1 MKKNKIIVTGGA
13 GFIGSNLIEKLLSST
28 KYKIISL
35 DNYSTGLKN
44 NHIKHKRVKY
54 IKGHTKNFNQ
64 IFSKIKKKIE
74 IVFHF
79 GEFSRIAQSFKEK
92 NIVYETNLIGTSEV
106 VNFCSDNNIKI
117 IYSATSASFG
127 NNLQDQH
134 LSPYAFTKTNNL
146 QMILNFNK
154 WFNLKYEIIYFYNV
168 YGPREIINSKMAAV
182 IGIFRD
188 YKKKKLPLPVVKPGT
203 QLRNFTHVEDT
214 INACIFAMKKNK
226 NTQYSVSFGRA
237 YSINEVARMFNHKT
251 KFISSRRGER
261 FKSTKINKLHGQ
273 KINVFKARIDLKNYI
288 KDLYKNKK

>member
-13 GFIGSNLIEKLLSST
+13 GFIGTNLIEKLLSST
-28 KYKIISL
+28 NYNIISL
-35 DNYSTGLKN
+35 DNYSTGSKK
-44 NHIKHKRVKY
+44 NHIKDKRVKY
-54 IKGHTKNFNQ
+54 IKGHIKNINK

-92 NIVYETNLIGTSEV
+92 DIVYETNLIGTSEV
-106 VNFCSDNNIKI
+106 VNFCSDNDIKI

-188 YKKKKLPLPVVKPGT
+188 YKEKNLSLPVVRPGT

-214 INACIFAMKKNK
+214 VNACIFAMKKNK
-226 NTQYSVSFGRA
+226 NTQYLVSFDKA
-237 YSINEVARMFNHKT
+237 YSVIEVAKMFNHKI
-251 KFISSRRGER
+251 KFIPARRGER

-273 KINVFKARIDLKNYI
+273 KINIFKARIDLKNYV
-288 KDLYKNKK
+288 KELTK

>member
-1 MKKNKIIVTGGA
+1 MKKNIIIVTGGS
-13 GFIGSNLIEKLLSST
+13 GFIGTNLIEKLLSST
-28 KYKIISL
+28 NYNIISL
-35 DNYSTGLKN
+35 DNYSTGLKK
-44 NHIKHKRVKY
+44 NHIKNKRVKY
-54 IKGHTKNFNQ
+54 IKGHTKNINK

-92 NIVYETNLIGTSEV
+92 DIVYETNLIGTSEV

-146 QMILNFNK
+146 QMILNFKK

-188 YKKKKLPLPVVKPGT
+188 YKEKNLSLPVVRPGT

-226 NTQYSVSFGRA
+226 NTQYLVSFDKA
-237 YSINEVARMFNHKT
+237 YSVIEVAKMFNHKI
-251 KFISSRRGER
+251 KFIPARRGER

-273 KINVFKARIDLKNYI
+273 KINIFKARIDLKNYV
-288 KDLYKNKK
+288 KELTK